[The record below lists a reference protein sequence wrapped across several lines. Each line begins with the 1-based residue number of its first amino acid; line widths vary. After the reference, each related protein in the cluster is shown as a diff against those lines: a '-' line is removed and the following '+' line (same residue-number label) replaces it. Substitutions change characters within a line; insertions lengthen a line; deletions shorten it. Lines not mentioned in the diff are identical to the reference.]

1 MFKSILSY
9 LSVIGSFWQDR
20 SNRVLIFWILIIILA
35 QLGLVVVF
43 FNSFPPQIPLY
54 RSLVWGESQLA
65 PSSSLFLLPIF
76 SLTLT
81 IVNHLLAF
89 ILFRVEFLVRLLTV
103 TSLVFCLLALVP
115 IIQTIAIFIL

>member
-1 MFKSILSY
+1 MFKNILSY

-20 SNRVLIFWILIIILA
+20 SNRVLVFWIIVVIFL
-35 QLGLVVVF
+35 QLGLVVIF

-76 SLTLT
+76 SLTLSV
-81 IVNHLLAF
+81 INHLLAF
-89 ILFRVEFLVRLLTV
+89 ILFRIEFLVRLLTV
-103 TSLVFCLLALVP
+103 TSLVFSVLALMP
-115 IIQTIAIFIL
+115 IIQTIIIFIF